1 MVELT
6 GDHNAVCKAQV
17 QQIRYGG
24 QLLAEVIEDPQTHV
38 LHIYAYQVDGVQ
50 AVIHNYGVTVG
61 APY

>member
-1 MVELT
+1 MAKLEGNDSMVC
-6 GDHNAVCKAQV
+6 AAQA